1 MSRKKL
7 PSAIVRTSDM
17 FAPGTTAAAVAAAA
31 QTRAVDACRPA
42 GESATMGGLPG
53 GNVVQL
59 VPEVTT
65 PRREAASIPPP
76 SSAMTSVAVGRR
88 ARALA
93 IVNRHAAYSAV
104 GGIVPLPLLN
114 LAGVTTIIVRMVKVL
129 SDHYRVPFERD
140 RARAI
145 VVGLIGGVMP
155 TGAAM
160 IATSAL
166 STILPPIVFTGMAIS
181 CATAATFTRGVG
193 RIFVE
198 HFESGATLSDFP
210 AGGAG

>member
-1 MSRKKL
+1 
-7 PSAIVRTSDM
+7 
-17 FAPGTTAAAVAAAA
+17 
-31 QTRAVDACRPA
+31 
-42 GESATMGGLPG
+42 
-53 GNVVQL
+53 
-59 VPEVTT
+59 
-65 PRREAASIPPP
+65 
-76 SSAMTSVAVGRR
+76 
-88 ARALA
+88 
-93 IVNRHAAYSAV
+93 
-104 GGIVPLPLLN
+104 
-114 LAGVTTIIVRMVKVL
+114 
-129 SDHYRVPFERD
+129 
-140 RARAI
+140 
-145 VVGLIGGVMP
+145 VGLIGGVMP

>member
-17 FAPGTTAAAVAAAA
+17 FPPATRSTGMAAAA
-31 QTRAVDACRPA
+31 QTRPVDASRPVT
-42 GESATMGGLPG
+42 ESATVGLPG

-59 VPEVTT
+59 VPEVTA
-65 PRREAASIPPP
+65 RRQEAASIPPA
-76 SSAMTSVAVGRR
+76 SAPRTSGAVRRR

-93 IVNRHAAYSAV
+93 IVNRHTAYSAI
-104 GGIVPLPLLN
+104 GGLVPLPLLN
-114 LAGVTTIIVRMVKVL
+114 LAGVTAIIVRMVKVL
-129 SDHYRVPFERD
+129 SHHYRVPFERD

-155 TGAAM
+155 TGAAVV
-160 IATSAL
+160 ATSAL
-166 STILPPIVFTGMAIS
+166 STVLPPVVLTGMAIS
-181 CATAATFTRGVG
+181 CATAATFTHGVG
-193 RIFVE
+193 RIFIE

-210 AGGAG
+210 AAGAG